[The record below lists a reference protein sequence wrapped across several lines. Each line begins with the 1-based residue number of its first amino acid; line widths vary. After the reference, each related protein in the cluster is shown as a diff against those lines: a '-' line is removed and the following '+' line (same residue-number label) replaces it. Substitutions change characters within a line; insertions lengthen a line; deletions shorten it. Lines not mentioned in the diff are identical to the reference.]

1 MKLKKIVCHSS
12 DGRMLSLY
20 VEHDCT
26 KKIVQRQERQISDNG
41 DVAFLNKFSDD
52 SYSFGI
58 IQGDYESMGH
68 SKGYIWSSRASFMNQ
83 IFGTNIIEV
92 AVKLPEDEFYF
103 SRAFDLEKVRSIL
116 PEGWDYIEE
125 AWDDGEVYNRLSYVG
140 NFPIEYECGKRLYT
154 SPEETGNNNMCLNLN
169 TILQDQ
175 TL

>member
-1 MKLKKIVCHSS
+1 MKVKKIVCHSS
-12 DGRMLSLY
+12 DGEMLSLY

-26 KKIVQRQERQISDNG
+26 KNIVQRMKKQISDNG
-41 DVAFLNKFSDD
+41 DVAFLNRFSDG

-68 SKGYIWSSRASFMNQ
+68 SKGYIWSSRASVMNQ

-116 PEGWDYIEE
+116 PEGWDYVEGSYS
-125 AWDDGEVYNRLSYVG
+125 DGEKYHRLSYVG
-140 NFPIEYECGKRLYT
+140 NSPIEYECGKRLYT
-154 SPEETGNNNMCLNLN
+154 SSEEVGNNNMCLNLN
-169 TILQDQ
+169 TILQDR